1 MSYFLYIFSR
11 TKFLQILKTSTFLDQ
26 KNIFTKWN
34 YIFMILFLI
43 YSHFLPHQE
52 KHSEVFLTL
61 NESEFALP

>member
-26 KNIFTKWN
+26 KYIFTKWN
-34 YIFMILFLI
+34 YILFLI

-52 KHSEVFLTL
+52 KHSEVVLTL
-61 NESEFALP
+61 YESEFALP